1 MCVGLSDRED
11 WLDLNDRELKTILPV
26 VKSLFGQAAGKAPAP
41 VAGPHVQ
48 PALGPAV
55 GPEGVG
61 PDTGPGAGLDVVME
75 PRGPNIPILAKP
87 PIKVRVI
94 FISLFQGCQHHLEK

>member
-94 FISLFQGCQHHLEK
+94 FISLFQRCQHHLKK